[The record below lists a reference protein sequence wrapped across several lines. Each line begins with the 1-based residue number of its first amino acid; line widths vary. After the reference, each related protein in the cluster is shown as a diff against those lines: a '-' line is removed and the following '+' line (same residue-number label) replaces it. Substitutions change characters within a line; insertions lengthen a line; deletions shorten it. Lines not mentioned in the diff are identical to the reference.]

1 MISSTERTPWM
12 YNYIIRPGYP
22 FYNTK
27 TIVTHEEA
35 WEAFKGMVNPD
46 YFFNERKMDEY
57 ISICHRIHIAMH
69 ANVVFQAKKIL
80 KDGAN
85 ATPTIRCL
93 KTYEGC
99 PVDCKAHVYEKSPL
113 ITYGDAWLDESGKL
127 TGKVWEEVKGCQR
140 CKTPADR
147 KKVLARELPMSK
159 NADDILMY
167 KAPSLELRLR
177 FRIQRKKEY
186 EVLSPRNT
194 AFVFFTKF
202 LRKSDELCKI
212 FWELD
217 AYHNMFWQ
225 SEEDKTYVVSGQ
237 QIVDVTFTD
246 CKAKEIVESLIQE
259 VNAEAY
265 SFRVVSVREVPLT
278 DKIKVDDY
286 NLFYFESTLPA
297 EFWQFAA
304 MNYDGEVKVEG
315 AQGAMETIKDLRLK
329 APSFTLR
336 DKVKGYFTVPCK
348 YSPWHYLQ
356 GLMAVRRISLS
367 KLLSTT
373 SIQCITTVRESNGT

>member
-1 MISSTERTPWM
+1 MLFRS
-12 YNYIIRPGYP
+12 
-22 FYNTK
+22 
-27 TIVTHEEA
+27 
-35 WEAFKGMVNPD
+35 
-46 YFFNERKMDEY
+46 
-57 ISICHRIHIAMH
+57 
-69 ANVVFQAKKIL
+69 
-80 KDGAN
+80 
-85 ATPTIRCL
+85 
-93 KTYEGC
+93 
-99 PVDCKAHVYEKSPL
+99 
-113 ITYGDAWLDESGKL
+113 
-127 TGKVWEEVKGCQR
+127 GKVWEEVKGCQR

-202 LRKSDELCKI
+202 LRKSEELCKV

-246 CKAKEIVESLIQE
+246 RKAKEIVESLIQE
-259 VNAEAY
+259 VNAEAN

-278 DKIKVDDY
+278 DKIKVDDF
-286 NLFYFESTLPA
+286 NVFYFESTLSA

-315 AQGAMETIKDLRLK
+315 AQGAMETIKDARLT

-367 KLLSTT
+367 KLLATT
-373 SIQCITTVRESNGT
+373 SIQCITTVRESNGTCMCGKEKAVSDIGTNMQQKVGRDCLAAFLTSKL